1 MLYDS
6 SVALQRCKRWRR
18 IRVPL
23 TWAHA
28 CPEQGHVVLAAEQMG
43 VYVTDRFGR
52 LYRMKKKGTRFVADG
67 DAGCPWCGELP
78 PDLAAS
84 LGR

>member
-1 MLYDS
+1 
-6 SVALQRCKRWRR
+6 
-18 IRVPL
+18 
-23 TWAHA
+23 
-28 CPEQGHVVLAAEQMG
+28 VLAAEQMG

-52 LYRMKKKGTRFVADG
+52 LYRMKKKGTWFVADG

-84 LGR
+84 LRR

>member
-1 MLYDS
+1 M
-6 SVALQRCKRWRR
+6 
-18 IRVPL
+18 
-23 TWAHA
+23 
-28 CPEQGHVVLAAEQMG
+28 VLAAEQMG